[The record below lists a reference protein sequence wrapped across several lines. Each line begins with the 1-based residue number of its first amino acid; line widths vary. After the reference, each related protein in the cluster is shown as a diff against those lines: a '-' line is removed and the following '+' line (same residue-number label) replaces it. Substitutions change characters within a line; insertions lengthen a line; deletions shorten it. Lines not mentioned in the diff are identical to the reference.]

1 MKTFLGHDFLLETET
16 AKKLYFDHAERQPI
30 FDFHC
35 HLSPKAIAE
44 NATYS
49 NLSEIWLAGD
59 HYKWRAMRTNGVR
72 EEKITG
78 SASDREKFQAWA
90 ETVPYCI
97 GNPLYHWTHM
107 ELRKPFGIETVLNGE
122 SAESVW
128 NRANELLAT
137 PEFSVRGL
145 LRMFDVRVV
154 GTTDDPADPLTWHR
168 KIADDSSIDT
178 RVVPTFRPDKLFA
191 TDDVE
196 TWNRYVDRVAETAD
210 RDIAGYDDLLDALEK
225 RMDDFHAI
233 GGRASD
239 HGLRSVFAS
248 FCSREEAARHFER
261 LRGGTGVS
269 VEQGKEFSTMLL
281 LDLNHGYARRGWV
294 SQYHLGAMRN
304 NNTRMYRRLGPDTGF
319 DSMADEPLAA
329 DLAAFLDALDRDE
342 ALPKTVLYT
351 NNPVYNEVMAT
362 MIGNFQDGS
371 VPGKLQFG
379 SGWWFNDQIDGMERQ
394 MTALAN
400 MGLLRRFVGMLTDSR
415 SFLSFPRH
423 DYFRRILCN
432 MIGNWVESGQV
443 PNDEQLTGAMVRE
456 ICWGNAKE
464 YFQIEV

>member
-137 PEFSVRGL
+137 PELSVRGL

-269 VEQGKEFSTMLL
+269 AEQGKEFSTMLL

>member
-1 MKTFLGHDFLLETET
+1 MKMFLGHDFLLDTET

-44 NATYS
+44 NATFS
-49 NLSEIWLAGD
+49 NISEIWLGGD
-59 HYKWRAMRTNGVR
+59 HYKWRAMRTNGVA

-107 ELRKPFGIETVLNGE
+107 ELRKPFGIDTVLNGE
-122 SAESVW
+122 TAESVW

-137 PEFSVRGL
+137 PELSARGL

-154 GTTDDPADPLTWHR
+154 GTTDDPADPLTWHSA
-168 KIADDSSIDT
+168 IADDSSIET

-196 TWNRYVDRVAETAD
+196 GWNRYVDRLAETAD
-210 RDIAGYDDLLDALEK
+210 RDIAGYDDLLEALEK
-225 RMDDFHAI
+225 RMDDFHAV

-239 HGLRSVFAS
+239 HGLRSAFAS
-248 FCSREEAARHFER
+248 FCTREEAARHFER
-261 LRGGTGVS
+261 LRGGNGVS
-269 VEQGKEFSTMLL
+269 AEQGREFSTMLL
-281 LDLNHGYARRGWV
+281 LELNHGYARRGWV
-294 SQYHLGAMRN
+294 SQYHLGALRN
-304 NNTRMYRRLGPDTGF
+304 NNTRMYRKLGADTGF

-342 ALPKTVLYT
+342 ALPKTILHT
-351 NNPVYNEVMAT
+351 NNPMYNEVMAT
-362 MIGNFQDGS
+362 MIGSFQDGS

-379 SGWWFNDQIDGMERQ
+379 SGWWHNDQIDGMERQ

-443 PNDEQLTGAMVRE
+443 PNDEHLTGAMVRE